1 MAMAMFFFLLVELG
15 QSPGEESFG
24 QLTREDFQ
32 RGFVSLPTMD
42 LSSLMFANS
51 IVPFSLEAIDELG
64 DDRLIR
70 SKRTLI
76 VCVSGVNFL
85 QFIKTGMEN

>member
-1 MAMAMFFFLLVELG
+1 MELG

-70 SKRTLI
+70 SKMHSHS
-76 VCVSGVNFL
+76 VCQWSEFFAVH
-85 QFIKTGMEN
+85 